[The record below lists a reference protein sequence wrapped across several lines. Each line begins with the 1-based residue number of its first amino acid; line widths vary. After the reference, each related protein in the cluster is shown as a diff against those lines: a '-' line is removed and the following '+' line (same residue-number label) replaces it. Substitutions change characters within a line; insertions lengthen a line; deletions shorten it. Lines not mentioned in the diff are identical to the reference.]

1 MKSFVSDFKRFLLDF
16 FPTIFIDKRTEK
28 FMNRHLDEKDH
39 NGIVFRDDIELNL
52 RAFLSEKELNNK
64 FLVDKIT
71 FDIAKCY
78 ILYGITP
85 DEYFMYDFRNKKD
98 RYRSTILSRKRK
110 DELCCKYLDADTLEY
125 YMQLK
130 DKWQFYN
137 LAQPFF
143 KRDVCRVEEESDLIV
158 IEKFCTKHHR
168 FIVKPMLSTSGMG
181 IHIVDIDEAPKS
193 AKELLEYYQNLDDG
207 KWIFEEL
214 IEQDISMAEWHASSV
229 NTIRIPSIRTKK
241 GCKVI
246 LPLFRTGK
254 NGNVVDN
261 CHNDGGLMSVPDAE
275 TGIILTDGF
284 DIYNNVVE
292 THPNSGLKF
301 KDWQVPRWKELL
313 ETAEKLH
320 MSLPSK
326 HKYIG
331 FDFALTKEGW
341 VVVEGNWGNFPHQVC
356 VERGIRKEFEKL
368 MRN

>member
-1 MKSFVSDFKRFLLDF
+1 MKLFISNFKKLLLAV
-16 FPTIFIDKRTEK
+16 FPTLYIDKRTK
-28 FMNRHLDEKDH
+28 RYMDRYLDEKDH
-39 NGIVFRDDIELNL
+39 NAIVFRDDIELNMK
-52 RAFLSEKELNNK
+52 AFLSKKELNDK
-64 FLVDKIT
+64 SLVDKIT
-71 FDIAKCY
+71 FDIVKCY

-98 RYRSTILSRKRK
+98 WYRSTILSRKRK
-110 DELCCKYLDADTLEY
+110 DELCCKYLGDDTLEY
-125 YMQLK
+125 FMQLK

-137 LAQPFF
+137 LSKPFF
-143 KRDVCRVEEESDLIV
+143 KRDVCRVEEVSDLIA
-158 IEKFCTKHHR
+158 IEEFCTKHHR

-181 IHIVDIDEAPKS
+181 IHIVDLDQTPKG